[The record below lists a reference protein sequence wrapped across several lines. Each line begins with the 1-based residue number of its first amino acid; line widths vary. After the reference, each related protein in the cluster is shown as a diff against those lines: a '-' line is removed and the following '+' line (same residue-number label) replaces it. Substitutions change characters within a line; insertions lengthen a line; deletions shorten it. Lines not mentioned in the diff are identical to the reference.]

1 MSLDEPF
8 YSLASSVEM
17 DDDDDFGEGTDA
29 DMWAADM
36 RKIEGKLSNDGF
48 RIGKA
53 QEEEK
58 QMQLGFDDG
67 FQNGIVLGRA
77 CGRLYGACAS
87 KASGKLTSAEN
98 LAKLQTMLYETVPDA
113 ETIDAALT
121 GQISALVLSL
131 EADLAEELTEFR
143 NAIDRSE

>member
-1 MSLDEPF
+1 
-8 YSLASSVEM
+8 M

-36 RKIEGKLSNDGF
+36 RKIGGKLSNDGF

-58 QMQLGFDDG
+58 QMQQGFDEG
-67 FQNGIVLGRA
+67 FQKGIVLGRA

-87 KASGKLTSAEN
+87 KASRKLTATEN
-98 LAKLQTMLYETVPDA
+98 LAKLQTLLYETVPEA
-113 ETIDAALT
+113 EMIDATLLE
-121 GQISALVLSL
+121 QISALVLSL
-131 EADLAEELTEFR
+131 EVDLTVELADFQ
-143 NAIDRSE
+143 NSICQSE